1 MKVIYDVKSLKEEL
15 NTCGDKSIGFVP
27 TMGYLHE
34 GHLSLVTEAKNENDI
49 IVMSIFVNPLQ
60 FGPNEDL
67 DTYPRD
73 EERDCV
79 LAEAAGVDILFMP
92 SVEVM
97 YPNHMSIQM
106 TVTSRTDVL
115 CGQSRPGHFDGVVT
129 VLTKLFHLIM
139 PTRAYFGLKDA
150 QQFAVVHYLVKDLNF
165 PLTVIG
171 LQTVR
176 ERDGLAKSSRNVYLS
191 ETERKNALALYRSLQ
206 HAKDLVQNG
215 WRDVVRLKEEI
226 HRYLE
231 HNCTGT
237 VDYVDILRY
246 PDLTIVDELH
256 EQVIIAVA
264 VHFAKA
270 RLIDNIILT
279 KDGHEVKTVNGE
291 MNDSCFVQ

>member
-1 MKVIYDVKSLKEEL
+1 
-15 NTCGDKSIGFVP
+15 
-27 TMGYLHE
+27 
-34 GHLSLVTEAKNENDI
+34 
-49 IVMSIFVNPLQ
+49 
-60 FGPNEDL
+60 
-67 DTYPRD
+67 
-73 EERDCV
+73 

-176 ERDGLAKSSRNVYLS
+176 EHDGLAKSSRNVYLS
-191 ETERKNALALYRSLQ
+191 ETERKDALALYRSLQ
-206 HAKDLVQNG
+206 YAKDLVQNG
-215 WRDVVRLKEEI
+215 WTDVVRLKEEI
-226 HRYLE
+226 YRYLE
-231 HNCTGT
+231 YNCAGT
-237 VDYVDILRY
+237 VDYVDILSY
-246 PDLTIVDELH
+246 PNLTIVDELH

-264 VHFAKA
+264 VQFAKA